1 MLPYLL
7 MLKQSSGRADAEHG
21 IQGYKWLVFL
31 HFYSHEIDQPLF
43 QEEAELN
50 LVEVIVAEVDVH
62 VLLVGT
68 DRKQLVVD
76 DHLTLLH
83 L

>member
-1 MLPYLL
+1 MLNMAYKVTNGGSLL
-7 MLKQSSGRADAEHG
+7 IFILMRLIS
-21 IQGYKWLVFL
+21 L
-31 HFYSHEIDQPLF
+31 LF

-50 LVEVIVAEVDVH
+50 LVDVIVAEVDVH

-76 DHLTLLH
+76 DHLLLH
-83 L
+83 HL

>member
-1 MLPYLL
+1 MAYKVTNGGSLL
-7 MLKQSSGRADAEHG
+7 IFILMRLIS
-21 IQGYKWLVFL
+21 LL
-31 HFYSHEIDQPLF
+31 L

-76 DHLTLLH
+76 DHLLLH
-83 L
+83 HL

>member
-1 MLPYLL
+1 MLNMAYKVTNGWSFLIFIL
-7 MLKQSSGRADAEHG
+7 MRLIS
-21 IQGYKWLVFL
+21 L
-31 HFYSHEIDQPLF
+31 LF

-76 DHLTLLH
+76 DHHLLLH
-83 L
+83 HL

>member
-1 MLPYLL
+1 MAYKVTNGGSLL
-7 MLKQSSGRADAEHG
+7 IFILMRLIS
-21 IQGYKWLVFL
+21 LL
-31 HFYSHEIDQPLF
+31 L

-68 DRKQLVVD
+68 DRKQLVVG
-76 DHLTLLH
+76 DHLLLH
-83 L
+83 HL